1 MNLPEPQT
9 LPYSTLMSE
18 IEKGIVKIPQFQR
31 DFIWSKRKACKLMD
45 SIVKGYPIGTFIFWK
60 TKERLRSIRNIGGIE
75 LPEPPEGDF
84 IQYVLDGQQRLTSLF
99 TILKGLKIVRNT
111 EGSANKKGG
120 ISNAALQKKIEKLPP
135 ETLKK
140 LIEILKATKEDD
152 FSEMYVDLSAKEDD
166 EIIIIDIENVDK
178 NNIIKLNDLLF
189 GSLKKLANYPSELH
203 EKIDAYRQRIQSYPF
218 PAIIIKEA
226 SLDVATEIF
235 TRINVGGVP
244 LTVFEIMVAKTYDA
258 EKNFDLAEK
267 YNELV
272 NRLSEVDYETISP
285 ATVLQTVS
293 VLMTKECSKK
303 RILNL
308 NKHKFIAI
316 WNDTADAIERA
327 IDYFRGF
334 YRIPVSQLLP
344 YNALIVPFA
353 YFFYHHNDKPTG
365 DKQKYLQDFFWRCTL
380 SVRYSSAVES
390 KLAQDIKRI
399 DTILKDELPKYDYA
413 IDSSPE
419 FIKNNGW
426 FSAGRSYIK
435 AILCIYAHHQPKS
448 FIDNSIVQINNN
460 WLKQANSKNYH
471 HFFPKAYLD
480 KKEMSFQSDSNHILN
495 ITIVDDFLNKRK
507 IRDNAPS
514 KYMAKFAKDNPHL
527 AETMKTHL
535 IDDFD
540 KFGIWADD
548 YDRFID
554 NRALKV
560 SEEIKKRIIVQEV
573 DTEGQEPIFDDE
585 EEVEIQML

>member
-99 TILKGLKIVRNT
+99 TILKGLKITRNT
-111 EGSANKKGG
+111 EGSVNKKGG
-120 ISNAALQKKIEKLPP
+120 ISSTAFVKLIEKLPP
-135 ETLKK
+135 EKLQK
-140 LIEILKATKEDD
+140 LIEISKAAKEDD

-166 EIIIIDIENVDK
+166 EIIIIDTENVDK
-178 NNIIKLNDLLF
+178 NSIIKLNDLLF
-189 GSLKKLANYPSELH
+189 GSLKKLVNYPGELH
-203 EKIDAYRQRIQSYPF
+203 EKIDTYRQRIQSYPF

-226 SLDVATEIF
+226 PLDVATEIF

-258 EKNFDLAEK
+258 DKNFDLAEK
-267 YNELV
+267 YNELI
-272 NRLSEVDYETISP
+272 NSLSEVDYETISP

-303 RILNL
+303 QILNL
-308 NKHKFIAI
+308 NKHKFIDI
-316 WNDTADAIERA
+316 WNDTQDAIERS

-334 YRIPVSQLLP
+334 YGIPVSQLLP

-353 YFFYHHNDKPTG
+353 YFFYHHNDRPTG
-365 DKQKYLQDFFWRCTL
+365 DKQKYLQDFFWRSSL
-380 SVRYSSAVES
+380 ASRYSSAVES

-399 DTILKDELPKYDYA
+399 DKILKDELPKYDYA

-435 AILCIYAHHQPKS
+435 AILSIYAHHQPKS

-471 HFFPKAYLD
+471 HFFPKAFLE
-480 KKEMSFQSDSNHILN
+480 KKEITYQSASNHILN

-514 KYMAKFAKDNPHL
+514 IYMAKFSKHNPEL
-527 AETMKTHL
+527 ATAMKTHL
-535 IDDFD
+535 IDDLD
-540 KFGIWADD
+540 EFGIWEDD
-548 YDRFID
+548 YDKFID
-554 NRALKV
+554 RRALKV
-560 SEEIKKRIIVQEV
+560 SEEIKKRIIAQAV

-585 EEVEIQML
+585 EEVEIQIM